1 MKKLY
6 GYTVQALGL
15 TMIVLTIALF
25 IWYIVNLLQSTLFLG
40 IVMGIGAG
48 QFAPDI
54 YQLLESYK
62 IKIGIENEK

>member
-15 TMIVLTIALF
+15 TMIVLTIALL
-25 IWYIVNLLQSTLFLG
+25 ICYLVNWLQSTLFLG

-54 YQLLESYK
+54 YMLLESYE
-62 IKIGIENEK
+62 IKLGDKNEK